1 MRKRTVKQ
9 LDREIKK
16 LTRRL
21 EQLKQDRAL
30 LALGIEPR
38 NQLTISVDPPKEP
51 APAPK
56 RAVQLSLV

>member
-9 LDREIKK
+9 LDREIRK

-30 LALGIEPR
+30 LLLGIEPR
-38 NQLTISVDPPKEP
+38 NQLTIAVDPPAKPEP
-51 APAPK
+51 APQ